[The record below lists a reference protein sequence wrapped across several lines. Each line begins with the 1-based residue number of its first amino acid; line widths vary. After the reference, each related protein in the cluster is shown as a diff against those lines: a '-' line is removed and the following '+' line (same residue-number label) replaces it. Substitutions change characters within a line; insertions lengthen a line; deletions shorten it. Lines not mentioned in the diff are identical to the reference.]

1 MGNNCCKS
9 KSTISSIPKKS
20 SPSSSNES
28 TLSRITFSN
37 SLNDDNKGKGQLKK
51 ISIIGQIYG
60 VDKPPHRIE
69 PKEEAKT
76 EEKLGKFSVQKQLT
90 DVKKEETHTTLH
102 ESDVKKETEISAI
115 V

>member
-9 KSTISSIPKKS
+9 KSIISTKPKKP
-20 SPSSSNES
+20 SPASSNES

-37 SLNDDNKGKGQLKK
+37 ADNKDEEQLKE

-76 EEKLGKFSVQKQLT
+76 EEKVGKFSVQKQLT
-90 DVKKEETHTTLH
+90 NVKKEETHITPH
-102 ESDVKKETEISAI
+102 DSYSDDKKETETSAI